1 MKPSTIFFFFI
12 KNFAINIFYFEI
24 IVTLIIKLFIL
35 IILKSNNFIIVAYL

>member
-24 IVTLIIKLFIL
+24 IVKLLIL
-35 IILKSNNFIIVAYL
+35 IILKSNNFIILAYL